1 MGTKSRWL
9 LAFIFIIALYYLVSY
24 GYSYYKKTSKD
35 KWLSRIDITSFLIET
50 KDLPY
55 GYSPGSI
62 KNLEPNDYS
71 RFVQGKEQ
79 EIITPD
85 GSIVGTVRVYLFSL
99 KTEQEEMYNFLSLM
113 ETPEGMIPLD
123 VADIGEM
130 HLAAIDP
137 FGLIVFT
144 RCTAVG
150 YLQINLDELQKGYD
164 TDLLIAHAKRIDEQ
178 LKTIACEQ
186 P

>member
-1 MGTKSRWL
+1 
-9 LAFIFIIALYYLVSY
+9 
-24 GYSYYKKTSKD
+24 
-35 KWLSRIDITSFLIET
+35 
-50 KDLPY
+50 
-55 GYSPGSI
+55 
-62 KNLEPNDYS
+62 
-71 RFVQGKEQ
+71 
-79 EIITPD
+79 
-85 GSIVGTVRVYLFSL
+85 
-99 KTEQEEMYNFLSLM
+99 M

-123 VADIGEM
+123 VVDIGEM
-130 HLAAIDP
+130 QLAAIDP

-164 TDLLIAHAKRIDEQ
+164 IDLLIAHARRIDEQ